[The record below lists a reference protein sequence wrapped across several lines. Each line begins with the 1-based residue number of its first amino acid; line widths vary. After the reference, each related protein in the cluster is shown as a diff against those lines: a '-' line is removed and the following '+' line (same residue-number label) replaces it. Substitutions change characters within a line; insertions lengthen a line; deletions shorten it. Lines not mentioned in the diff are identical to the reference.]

1 MLYIFSNHP
10 HAVDSEGVWR
20 WFIRSGPDSK
30 TIALLETR
38 QQILETTAVGWCY
51 MCRTHV
57 RYSSASSSALL
68 NTPVLENSCHTRQGS
83 DTDNGALWLAWTNS
97 TLWCDWTKQLLPVAR
112 VIRDVWSVW
121 KSIPAGHKLTKHETD
136 LRLRVP
142 GSGFW
147 GRSQITDFSI
157 AWYSRRSQPSFNHVE
172 LFI

>member
-10 HAVDSEGVWR
+10 HAVDSGGVWR

-68 NTPVLENSCHTRQGS
+68 NITVLENSCHTRQGL
-83 DTDNGALWLAWTNS
+83 TQTMEL
-97 TLWCDWTKQLLPVAR
+97 CDWPGRTVLFDVIGQSSCCQWQELLEMYEACENQYLLDINWQNTR
-112 VIRDVWSVW
+112 
-121 KSIPAGHKLTKHETD
+121 
-136 LRLRVP
+136 
-142 GSGFW
+142 
-147 GRSQITDFSI
+147 QIWD
-157 AWYSRRSQPSFNHVE
+157 
-172 LFI
+172 